1 MHFFLYLI
9 ISYVYL
15 KIKTHAENPKSSF
28 KIEETSEEDRFQIGK
43 NSFMIYLLWLSI
55 LIGWFM
61 WTSFRFF
68 FLSTIWLELFPS
80 PWKLLESM
88 IKSQELDPTTT
99 NSLNQYL
106 GLLHQPLNFSKCQPR
121 GVPAMGRR
129 RDKALWLRDL
139 LFWSPHRHPLRLGRP
154 QMGWRR
160 AAARPAA
167 ISLYSIEN

>member
-1 MHFFLYLI
+1 MQ
-9 ISYVYL
+9 
-15 KIKTHAENPKSSF
+15 KTQKVASKLRKHQKRTGF
-28 KIEETSEEDRFQIGK
+28 KLGK
-43 NSFMIYLLWLSI
+43 NSFMIYLLWLGI

-68 FLSTIWLELFPS
+68 FLSTIWLELFPF

-121 GVPAMGRR
+121 GVPATGRR
-129 RDKALWLRDL
+129 DNALWLRDL

-160 AAARPAA
+160 AATRPAA
-167 ISLYSIEN
+167 ISLYSIEH